1 MSAAPVIR
9 FHVDPLFREELE
21 RLPWSVPLAEWPQ
34 YGVRTLPIKKG
45 VSRHTVL
52 FVNTGRFSF
61 GIKEITEEV
70 SQREVTLYEQMLL
83 RGIHTLVPA
92 GYVVREEPPIAIAT
106 PVGIHYE
113 PHHVSHTVTVLVT
126 KVLPDSLLYSRNFR
140 RENRERIWDAI
151 ALLFAQLHA
160 HGIYWGDASLAN
172 VLIRFEKRDLPFVGP
187 HTTLAAY
194 LADAETVEMHRTLS
208 RSMREADLGFFFE
221 SMEWIN
227 EDLRSSG
234 ILREEGSTESDR
246 TYLHARYETLYAS
259 EMMKK
264 AFEEQTTFNI
274 DRLLGGTSD
283 PNHVDLF
290 LKHVEEHRWY
300 LGERSGTDVT
310 LADATKDW
318 YDTVFAPMCSLFR
331 AEGIPELFHG
341 KTAAELYVDIMNNKY
356 YLSERAGRDI
366 GMAAAMQDYAIRFG
380 ADSRQRTFID
390 NIVAQVHRFFEGDGP
405 SRR

>member
-1 MSAAPVIR
+1 MSAAPVVR

-21 RLPWSVPLAEWPQ
+21 RLPWSVPLAEWTQ
-34 YGVRTLPIKKG
+34 YGVRTLAIKKG

-92 GYVVREEPPIAIAT
+92 GYVVREETPIAIDT

-113 PHHVSHTVTVLVT
+113 PHHVSHTVTALVT

-172 VLIRFEKRDLPFVGP
+172 VLIRFEKKELPFIGMR
-187 HTTLAAY
+187 TTLAAY
-194 LADAETVEMHRTLS
+194 LADAETVEMHPSLS
-208 RSMREADLGFFFE
+208 RSMREADIGFFFE

-234 ILREEGSTESDR
+234 ILREEESTEADR
-246 TYLHARYETLYAS
+246 IYLRTRYEMLYSS
-259 EMMKK
+259 EMKK
-264 AFEEQTTFNI
+264 KEFEEQTTFNI

-300 LGERSGTDVT
+300 LGERSGTEVT
-310 LADATKDW
+310 LADAAKDW
-318 YDTVFAPMCSLFR
+318 YETVFAPMCSLFR
-331 AEGIPELFHG
+331 AEGITEVFHG
-341 KTAAELYVDIMNNKY
+341 KTAAELYIEIMNNKY
-356 YLSERAGRDI
+356 YLSQHAGHDV
-366 GMAAAMQDYAIRFG
+366 GMTAAMQDYAKRFG
-380 ADSRQRTFID
+380 AQPRDRSLLDRLTERMSAIL
-390 NIVAQVHRFFEGDGP
+390 
-405 SRR
+405 RR